1 MYLPDFEYYAPDSV
15 AEACKLLTD
24 FGARAKVYAGG
35 SDLLPKMKHD
45 LIAPEVLVSLK
56 NICDMK
62 KIEYVQGKGVV
73 IGARSTHNDIVF
85 SPVLDEKYKSVC
97 GAAQSMAANQI
108 RHIGTIGGNIASAV
122 PSADLPPILI
132 ALNATATLVGPKGS
146 RTLPLEDVAVGPGK
160 TAIAP
165 DEILTEVIIPDQAM
179 TGSKY
184 LKFALRKSGALA
196 TVGVA
201 VAVQVEG
208 KKIKDA
214 RIALGAVSPT
224 AVRAKEAE
232 KFLIGKEA
240 SEDVFAEAG
249 KIASG
254 ECKPITDFR
263 ASAEYR
269 TDMVRV
275 FTKRALK
282 EAVDNGHTF

>member
-1 MYLPDFEYYAPDSV
+1 
-15 AEACKLLTD
+15 
-24 FGARAKVYAGG
+24 
-35 SDLLPKMKHD
+35 MKNG
-45 LIAPEVLVSLK
+45 LIAPEVLISLK

-62 KIEYVQGKGVV
+62 KIEYVAGKGVV
-73 IGARSTHNDIVF
+73 IGGRSTHNEVLF
-85 SPVLDEKYKSVC
+85 SPVLEKKYNSVC
-97 GAAQSMAANQI
+97 STAKTMAANQV
-108 RHIGTIGGNIASAV
+108 RHIGTVAGNIASSV

-132 ALNATATLVGPKGS
+132 VLNSTVTLVGPKGARS
-146 RTLPLEDVAVGPGK
+146 LALEDVFVGPGK
-160 TAIAP
+160 TVIEH

-201 VAVQVEG
+201 AAVQVEG
-208 KKIKDA
+208 KTIKDA
-214 RIALGAVSPT
+214 RIALGAVYPT
-224 AVRAKEAE
+224 PVRAKEAE

-240 SEDVFAEAG
+240 SDDVFEEAG
-249 KIASG
+249 KIACG

-275 FTKRALK
+275 FTKRALRD
-282 EAVDNGHTF
+282 AVDNGHN

>member
-15 AEACKLLTD
+15 AEACKMLTD
-24 FGARAKVYAGG
+24 FGARAKVFAGG
-35 SDLLPKMKHD
+35 SDLLPKMKHG
-45 LIAPEVLVSLK
+45 LIAPEVLISLK
-56 NICDMK
+56 NIGDMK

-73 IGARSTHNDIVF
+73 VGGRSTHNDVVF
-85 SPVLDEKYKSVC
+85 SAEMEKRYKSVC
-97 GAAQSMAANQI
+97 SAAKSMAANQI
-108 RHIGTIGGNIASAV
+108 RHIGTVAGNIASSV

-132 ALNATATLVGPKGS
+132 ALNATITLISPDGARS
-146 RTLPLEDVAVGPGK
+146 LPLEDVFTGPGQTVIK
-160 TAIAP
+160 P
-165 DEILTEVIIPDQAM
+165 NEILTEVIIPDQAM

-184 LKFALRKSGALA
+184 CKFALRKSGALA

-224 AVRAKEAE
+224 PVRAKKAEA
-232 KFLIGKEA
+232 FLIGKEI
-240 SEDVFAEAG
+240 SEDVYAEAG
-249 KIASG
+249 QIACG

-263 ASAEYR
+263 ATAEYR

-282 EAVDNGHTF
+282 EAVDNGHI